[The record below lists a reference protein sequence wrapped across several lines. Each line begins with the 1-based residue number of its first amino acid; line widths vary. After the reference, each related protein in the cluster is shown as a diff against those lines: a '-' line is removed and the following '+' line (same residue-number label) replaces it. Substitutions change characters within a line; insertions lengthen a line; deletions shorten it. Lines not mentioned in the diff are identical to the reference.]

1 MPFGTDTVIYD
12 CAGVYAC
19 GKGSLSMNKKV
30 NTTGASLRISNDV
43 LTKIAEVAATEIK
56 GVASEGEHLVVS
68 DKNIAQLTGKFMP
81 QSPVKAVLRNDA
93 VEVTVSIVVL
103 QGFKADNIA
112 QAVQQSVK
120 SAIQNMAGISVSKV
134 NVKIADIMLSK
145 SAE

>member
-1 MPFGTDTVIYD
+1 
-12 CAGVYAC
+12 
-19 GKGSLSMNKKV
+19 MNKKV
-30 NTTGASLRISNDV
+30 NNTGASLRISNDV
-43 LTKIAEVAATEIK
+43 LTKIAEVAATEIR

-68 DKNIAQLTGKFMP
+68 DKNIAQLTGKIMP
-81 QSPVKAVLRNDA
+81 QSPVRAVLKNDA

-103 QGFKADNIA
+103 QGFKADNVA
-112 QAVQQSVK
+112 QSVQESVK

>member
-1 MPFGTDTVIYD
+1 MI
-12 CAGVYAC
+12 AC
-19 GKGSLSMNKKV
+19 EKGSLSMNKKV
-30 NTTGASLRISNDV
+30 NNTGASLRISNDV
-43 LTKIAEVAATEIK
+43 LTKIAEVAATEIR

-68 DKNIAQLTGKFMP
+68 DKNIAQLTGKIMP
-81 QSPVKAVLRNDA
+81 QSPVRAVLKNDA

-103 QGFKADNIA
+103 QGFKADNVA
-112 QAVQQSVK
+112 QSVQESVK

>member
-1 MPFGTDTVIYD
+1 
-12 CAGVYAC
+12 
-19 GKGSLSMNKKV
+19 MNKKV
-30 NTTGASLRISNDV
+30 NRTGASLRISNDV
-43 LTKIAEVAATEIK
+43 LTKIAEVAATEIR

-68 DKNIAQLTGKFMP
+68 DKNMAQITGKLMP
-81 QSPVKAVLRNDA
+81 SSPVKAVLKNDS

-103 QGFKADNIA
+103 QGFKAENVA
-112 QAVQQSVK
+112 QSVQESVK